1 MTAEQLTAA
10 SEAPL
15 ALVAGGSRGLG
26 LLIARELGRRGHRLV
41 LCARDSAELRI
52 AQQML
57 SAQGVEVHVEVCDVS
72 DEAAVSSFV
81 DAIEARH
88 GPIAVAVVVAGV
100 IQVGPLASM
109 TREHFEQAISIML
122 WGPINVA
129 LKVAGPMQARRRG
142 RIGIVTSIG
151 GTISVPHLLPY
162 STAKFGAVGFS
173 SGLRAELAGS
183 GVKVTTVVP
192 GLMRTGSHLRADFV
206 GRHGAEFGWFS
217 LGASLPLVSM
227 DAERAAGQIVDGVLA
242 GRAYVVLTWLAQIG
256 MRVNGLAPGLTAGL
270 MGVMGRLLP
279 RAPRHDS
286 GETLPG
292 YQAQHRLLPR
302 TRKML
307 NAATTLGRN
316 AAARWNER
324 VG

>member
-1 MTAEQLTAA
+1 MTVRDVTA
-10 SEAPL
+10 STPAPL
-15 ALVAGGSRGLG
+15 AFVAGGSRGLG
-26 LLIARELGRRGHRLV
+26 LLISRELGLRGHRLV
-41 LCARDSAELRI
+41 ICARDSEELEV

-57 SAQGVEVHVEVCDVS
+57 TERGISVHVEVCDVS
-72 DEAAVSSFV
+72 NETAVSALV
-81 DAIEARH
+81 EGIESRH

-109 TREHFEQAISIML
+109 TREHFEQAISVML

-129 LKVAGPMQARRRG
+129 LAVSGAMQTRRRG

-151 GTISVPHLLPY
+151 GLVSVPHLLPY

-173 SGLRAELAGS
+173 SGLRSELAGT

-242 GRAYVVLTWLAQIG
+242 GRAYVVLTPLAHLG
-256 MRVNGLAPGLTAGL
+256 MRVNGVAPGLTAGV
-270 MGVMGRLLP
+270 MGVMARVLP
-279 RAPRHDS
+279 RAPRKDS
-286 GETLPG
+286 GETLAG
-292 YQAQHRLLPR
+292 WQAQRKLLPR
-302 TRKML
+302 SRKVL

-324 VG
+324 PR